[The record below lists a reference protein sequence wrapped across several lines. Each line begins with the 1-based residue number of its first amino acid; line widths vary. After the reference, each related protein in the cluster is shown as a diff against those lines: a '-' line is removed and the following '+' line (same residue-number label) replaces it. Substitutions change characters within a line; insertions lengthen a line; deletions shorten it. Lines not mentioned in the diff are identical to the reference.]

1 MADHAKLSPSGAK
14 RWLKCAGSLAMEAG
28 IPDRGSEFADEG
40 TAAHFLASE
49 CLEGEHDAKFF
60 LGRRILVGERETM
73 WTDLGSNTAAS
84 IFTADADM
92 CREVQKYIDFVREA
106 AK

>member
-1 MADHAKLSPSGAK
+1 MS
-14 RWLKCAGSLAMEAG
+14 CAGSLAMESG
-28 IPDRGSEFADEG
+28 IEDKGSDFAAEG

-60 LGRRILVGERETM
+60 LGRKIAVANDGTTGWTPGDAFPVGELIEGAFF
-73 WTDLGSNTAAS
+73 D
-84 IFTADADM
+84 ADADM
-92 CREVQKYIDFVREA
+92 CREVQKYLDFVREA

>member
-1 MADHAKLSPSGAK
+1 
-14 RWLKCAGSLAMEAG
+14 MEAG

-60 LGRRILVGERETM
+60 LGQKIVVWEHATKDESGTNWQKDVSPNPEVNGR
-73 WTDLGSNTAAS
+73 A
-84 IFTADADM
+84 FTADADM
-92 CREVQKYIDFVREA
+92 CREVQKYIDFVRGA
-106 AK
+106 SK